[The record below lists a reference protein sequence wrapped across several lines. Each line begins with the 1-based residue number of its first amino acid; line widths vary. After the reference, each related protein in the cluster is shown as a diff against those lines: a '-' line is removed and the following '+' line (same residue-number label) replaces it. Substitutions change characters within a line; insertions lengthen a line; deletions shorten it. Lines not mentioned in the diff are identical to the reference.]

1 MREIKFRG
9 KVLHNNPMVNPDD
22 GWVEGFYYQDLVN
35 GEISHFIRSSECE
48 WLINPETLGQFTG
61 LRDCNGKEIYEG
73 DILHVKFYRNAFMNE
88 TKEFRDAFDVDDL
101 KGELMEEFTSPVEF
115 TECSFGIRDF
125 YLDSFWKDPK
135 HCYPIHDIKVIGNIH
150 TNPELLKGGEQ

>member
-9 KVLHNNPMVNPDD
+9 KDIETNQ
-22 GWVEGFYYQDLVN
+22 WVYGDLLQCP
-35 GEISHFIRSSECE
+35 EKYPTIRMWKEAYPIAGSVDFVV
-48 WLINPETLGQFTG
+48 IPETVGQFTG
-61 LRDCNGKEIYEG
+61 LKDKHGKEIYEG
-73 DILHVKFYRNAFMNE
+73 DILHVKLYRNAFMNE

-150 TNPELLKGGEQ
+150 NNPELLKGGEE